1 MSEWTTLF
9 AVAAGLYVIECCVW
23 TKSTRTVL
31 YRHCWRRVWRAARG
45 ADLPGNFRGGIAL
58 VDPIRWSGAVATA
71 GEWPFAISPKG
82 LTNVAPAAGGG
93 SVSRVCYVKFEE
105 IRHVDTQPGEIR
117 INGHTFARVSSSVLA
132 HHLAKEIQSL
142 CRQRAPRRAPA
153 IRAAVAATL
162 NENAVATAWSTVQQH
177 GARLAPLSA
186 VLFLWV
192 FVASP
197 VLVFTLGP
205 LRVWPILLAALLGLT
220 GAIAV
225 SYFRAHRR
233 LFPEL
238 SYDRWTNA
246 VSMAVLPLSAMRG
259 ADKLTRDAL
268 SLYSGLVVAPHL
280 CGGMA
285 SLAYLRAESMDF
297 ECSGDPPAAAGD
309 AAECIR
315 WFRELLM
322 AESEAALKRLH
333 LDPFQA
339 PLREDD
345 CVSYCPRCHSQY
357 LPGDARSCSVCPD
370 VHLVRFEDLAP
381 DAEKGKSSLHA

>member
-9 AVAAGLYVIECCVW
+9 VVAAGLYLIECCVW

-31 YRHCWRRVWRAARG
+31 YRHSWPRVWRVARG
-45 ADLPGNFRGGIAL
+45 ADLPGNFRGGIAV
-58 VDPIRWSGAVATA
+58 VDLFRWSGAVAIA
-71 GEWPFAISPKG
+71 GEWPLAISPDG
-82 LTNVAPAAGGG
+82 LTNVAPTVG
-93 SVSRVCYVKFEE
+93 SDSASRLRYVPFEE

-117 INGHTFARVSSSVLA
+117 INGHAFARVSSPLLA
-132 HHLAKEIQSL
+132 HHLAREIKSL
-142 CRQRAPRRAPA
+142 CRQRPNKRAAA
-153 IRAAVAATL
+153 IRAGVAATL
-162 NENAVATAWSTVQQH
+162 NQNAVAAAWAAVQQH

-205 LRVWPILLAALLGLT
+205 LRVWPILLAALLALT

-246 VSMAVLPLSAMRG
+246 VSMAVLPMSAMRG

-268 SLYSGLVVAPHL
+268 SLYSGLVIAPHL
-280 CGGMA
+280 CGGTA

-297 ECSGDPPAAAGD
+297 ECSGDSLEAAGD

-315 WFRELLM
+315 WFRELLL

-333 LDPFQA
+333 LDPFKA

-345 CVSYCPRCHSQY
+345 CESYCPRCHSQY
-357 LPGDARSCSVCPD
+357 LSGNTRSCSVCAD
-370 VHLVRFEDLAP
+370 VQLVRFDCLPE
-381 DAEKGKSSLHA
+381 AEGGKSSVHA